1 MKKVEMVWFFLGTM
15 SIAAMKTM
23 LILKATKPTRKRIA
37 YHPYYDFQNMRAK
50 VVKTVR
56 ITDTLTMRS
65 RPNQSLNL
73 ISKLEM
79 A

>member
-15 SIAAMKTM
+15 SIAAMKAM

-37 YHPYYDFQNMRAK
+37 YQPYYDFQNMREK
-50 VVKTVR
+50 VVKTVS
-56 ITDTLTMRS
+56 ITDTLTIHS
-65 RPNQSLNL
+65 LPSQSLNL